1 MGAQQNGEDAG
12 DFARGLAAGGLDDT
26 KRHREIH
33 RGGETGGRRADRSLV
48 ARGSR
53 KRNEE
58 AGAARNQRSC
68 EFERANHRGDK
79 TPRGTA
85 EASAAPIESFAI
97 ISYAR
102 LPSLP
107 KLLPAARSDHLT
119 RLPHAAI
126 PRRQSPPI

>member
-1 MGAQQNGEDAG
+1 MGAQSNGEDAG
-12 DFARGLAAGGLDDT
+12 NLAGGFAACRMDGRE
-26 KRHREIH
+26 RHRKVH
-33 RGGETGGRRADRSLV
+33 RGGETGGRRADRSVV
-48 ARGSR
+48 AGGRR

-107 KLLPAARSDHLT
+107 KPLPAAIADH
-119 RLPHAAI
+119 
-126 PRRQSPPI
+126 